1 MLYEDMIGRT
11 ASGYSTQRQDHT
23 EESLRTL
30 REEYVHGRPGRPVPK
45 LSVIAH
51 TFFDQDE
58 RDEVCKRNSG
68 LNFGKTSHVALNIS

>member
-23 EESLRTL
+23 EENLRTL
-30 REEYVHGRPGRPVPK
+30 REEYVHGRPVPK

-58 RDEVCKRNSG
+58 RDEVCKRKSG
-68 LNFGKTSHVALNIS
+68 LTFGKTSHVALNIS